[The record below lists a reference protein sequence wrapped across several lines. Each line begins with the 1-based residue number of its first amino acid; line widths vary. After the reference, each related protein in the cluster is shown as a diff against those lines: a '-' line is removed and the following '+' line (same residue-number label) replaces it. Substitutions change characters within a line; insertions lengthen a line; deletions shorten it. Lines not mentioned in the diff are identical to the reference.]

1 MSLRD
6 ATQHGEKTVVEHG
19 LCFGSALAI
28 LAVAAF
34 ALQWL
39 IAAIADQ
46 ATSWAAEPKRARP
59 HRQV

>member
-6 ATQHGEKTVVEHG
+6 EGHGLSEHGEKSVVEHG

-34 ALQWL
+34 VLQWVISTL
-39 IAAIADQ
+39 A
-46 ATSWAAEPKRARP
+46 
-59 HRQV
+59 

>member
-6 ATQHGEKTVVEHG
+6 AGHDLSEFAKTESGEKSLAEHG

-28 LAVAAF
+28 LAVLAF

-39 IAAIADQ
+39 IAAIG
-46 ATSWAAEPKRARP
+46 
-59 HRQV
+59 

>member
-6 ATQHGEKTVVEHG
+6 VGHGVGEHGEKSVVEHG

-34 ALQWL
+34 ALQWV
-39 IAAIADQ
+39 ISAVA
-46 ATSWAAEPKRARP
+46 
-59 HRQV
+59 